1 MCSPS
6 TQLTASNLQIDPD
19 SGNVNGYTS
28 ATNISVDPQFASYP
42 STTSSNS
49 ELDQDVLLPGSPGQ
63 GSDRYVLGP
72 AGLTRTAIARAYVT
86 NPSGEWVIDLL
97 LTPKGSAQ
105 WDKLAEQQF
114 HAIVGFVVNGHV
126 VSAPITQPTQSSFTS
141 FDGQLQIGGGLT
153 EHQARVIASKL

>member
-6 TQLTASNLQIDPD
+6 TQLTASNLQVAPD

-42 STTSSNS
+42 STTSSNKK
-49 ELDQDVLLPGSPGQ
+49 LDQDVLLPGSPGQ

-72 AGLTRTAIARAYVT
+72 AGLARTAIARAEVT
-86 NPSGEWVIDLL
+86 KFSGVWAIDLT

-114 HAIVGFVVNGHV
+114 HAIVGFVVNGQV

-141 FDGQLQIGGGLT
+141 FDGQLQIGGGFT
-153 EHQARVIASKL
+153 EHQARVIASEL